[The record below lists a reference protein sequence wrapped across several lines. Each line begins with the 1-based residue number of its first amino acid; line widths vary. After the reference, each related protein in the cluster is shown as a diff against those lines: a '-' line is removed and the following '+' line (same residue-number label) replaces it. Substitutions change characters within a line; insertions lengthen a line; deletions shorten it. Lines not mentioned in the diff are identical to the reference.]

1 MTFAVIKTGGKQY
14 QVSEG
19 DTLLVEKLAP
29 EAGEKKLVF
38 NEVLLVDNGSKTV
51 VGLPTVAKASVEAE
65 RVADERGKKIIV
77 IKYKPKVRYRVKNGH
92 RQLHTR
98 IKITKINSDF

>member
-14 QVSEG
+14 RVAEG
-19 DTLLVEKLAP
+19 DVLLVEKLAP

-38 NEVLLVDNGSKTV
+38 NEVLLVDNGAKTKI
-51 VGLPTVAKASVEAE
+51 GLPIISGATVEAE
-65 RVADERGKKIIV
+65 RVADERGKKITV

-92 RQLHTR
+92 RQFHTR

>member
-14 QVSEG
+14 RVAEG

-29 EAGEKKLVF
+29 EAGAEKLVF
-38 NEVLLVDNGSKTV
+38 SEVLLVDNGSKTK
-51 VGLPTVAKASVEAE
+51 VGLPIVVGASVEAE
-65 RVADERGKKIIV
+65 RLAEERAPKIVV
-77 IKYKPKVRYRVKNGH
+77 IKYKPKVRYRVKHGH